1 MRTET
6 PPGKLSRGSQPSTA
20 YTPGIHGIPPNGF
33 TRKSTGPVPAS
44 PAQTLG
50 ASELARAS
58 ERQYMDLLRDF
69 SESASFQ
76 RDPALA
82 RSLCGRAL
90 PIRATETATPDIH
103 PAFQAVAARIRAAL
117 EAEPVEDGYTH
128 PAEADLAEMTRNGV
142 QAARDWLSGAI
153 TEGGWPRSLAA
164 GLLRLLGRQRIF
176 TGAWRLRVIQLALSS
191 PAIELRDAGVQ
202 AAESWGDPEAVGVL
216 RAHAEPCG
224 WLADYIERV
233 IKDLTT

>member
-6 PPGKLSRGSQPSTA
+6 PPGNRFQGSQSSTA
-20 YTPGIHGIPPNGF
+20 YTPGIHGILPNAF
-33 TRKSTGPVPAS
+33 TGETTGPVPAS

-76 RDPALA
+76 RDPALV

-90 PIRATETATPDIH
+90 PIRVTGMAASDTH
-103 PAFQAVAARIRAAL
+103 PAFRAVAARIRAAL

-128 PAEADLAEMTRNGV
+128 PAETDLAEMTRNWGQV
-142 QAARDWLSGAI
+142 TRDWLSGVIA
-153 TEGGWPRSLAA
+153 EGGWPRSLAA

-202 AAESWGDPEAVGVL
+202 AAESWGDPAAVGVL
-216 RAHAEPCG
+216 QAHAEPCA

-233 IKDLTT
+233 IRDLTT

>member
-6 PPGKLSRGSQPSTA
+6 APWSRFRGSQRSTD
-20 YTPGIHGIPPNGF
+20 TPGIHGILPNAF
-33 TRKSTGPVPAS
+33 TRETTGPVPAS

-82 RSLCGRAL
+82 PSLCGRAL
-90 PIRATETATPDIH
+90 PIRVTVTAAPDTH
-103 PAFQAVAARIRAAL
+103 PAFRAVAARMRATL

-128 PAEADLAEMTRNGV
+128 PAEADLADMIRNGG
-142 QAARDWLSGAI
+142 QAAGDWLSGAI
-153 TEGGWPRSLAA
+153 AEGGWPRSLAA

-176 TGAWRLRVIQLALSS
+176 TGAWRLRVIQLALASS
-191 PAIELRDAGVQ
+191 DIELRDAGVQ
-202 AAESWGDPEAVGVL
+202 AAESWGDPAAVGVL
-216 RAHAEPCG
+216 RAHGEPCA

>member
-6 PPGKLSRGSQPSTA
+6 APWSRFRGSQRSTD
-20 YTPGIHGIPPNGF
+20 TPGIHGILPNAF
-33 TRKSTGPVPAS
+33 TRETTGPVPAS

-82 RSLCGRAL
+82 RSLCGTAL
-90 PIRATETATPDIH
+90 PLPVAAMASSDTH
-103 PAFQAVAARIRAAL
+103 PAFRAVAARIRAAL

-128 PAEADLAEMTRNGV
+128 PAETDLAEMARNGGQV
-142 QAARDWLSGAI
+142 ARDWLSGALA
-153 TEGGWPRSLAA
+153 EGGWPRSLAA
-164 GLLRLLGRQRIF
+164 GLLRLLGRHRIF
-176 TGAWRLRVIQLALSS
+176 TGAWRLRVIQLALASS
-191 PAIELRDAGVQ
+191 DIELRDAGVQ
-202 AAESWGDPEAVGVL
+202 AVESWGDPETVEML
-216 RAHAEPCG
+216 RAHREPCG

-233 IKDLTT
+233 IRDLTA

>member
-6 PPGKLSRGSQPSTA
+6 PPGKLFRGSQRSTD
-20 YTPGIHGIPPNGF
+20 TPGIHGIPPNGF

-82 RSLCGRAL
+82 RSLCGTAL
-90 PIRATETATPDIH
+90 SIPVAAMASSDTH
-103 PAFQAVAARIRAAL
+103 PAFRAVAARIRAAL

-128 PAEADLAEMTRNGV
+128 PAETDLAEMTRNGG
-142 QAARDWLSGAI
+142 QIARDWLSGALA
-153 TEGGWPRSLAA
+153 EGGWPRSLAA

-176 TGAWRLRVIQLALSS
+176 TGAWRLRVIQLALAS
-191 PAIELRDAGVQ
+191 PDIELRDAGVQ

-216 RAHAEPCG
+216 RAHAEPCA

-233 IKDLTT
+233 SRDLTT